1 VLPLPP
7 ERPRGA
13 ERVDRPLEL
22 APRAV
27 AELRRGSRGARVEA
41 FVGVPGSDG
50 EIRLGPH
57 FHPFLQQFVFIVF
70 NS

>member
-7 ERPRGA
+7 ERPRGGQ
-13 ERVDRPLEL
+13 RVDRPLEL

-41 FVGVPGSDG
+41 LVGVPGSDG

-57 FHPFLQQFVFIVF
+57 VDPFLHHFLFIVF